1 MLELFEFDESI
12 GSNIIN
18 DRSPTIKFLVS
29 IILLVSIFIENE
41 ILPLTILF
49 LIIFLFSTISQGIRR
64 ILKIYWSMRYYL
76 ILVIIVSLFFNDLR
90 FDYFILITI
99 LKLIS
104 IFISFSFFSKT
115 TTPER
120 LIDVLI
126 QLKIPPRIA
135 WSVGVSFRQALLIL
149 EDAYYIQSIQRLR
162 IGYNELN
169 FKKKIAFRFTEIY
182 TMLVSILARSIV
194 ISTEFAIAIKMRGFD
209 GSIHKNIILDSS
221 PIHISDYLF
230 LILVAVLTLTI
241 IVIV

>member
-29 IILLVSIFIENE
+29 IILLVSIFIENK
-41 ILPLTILF
+41 ILPLLLLF
-49 LIIFLFSTISQGIRR
+49 SIIFLFSIISQGLRR
-64 ILKIYWSMRYYL
+64 ISKVYWNMRFYL
-76 ILVIIVSLFFNDLR
+76 ILVFFVSLFFNDFQ
-90 FDYFILITI
+90 FDYFIVITI
-99 LKLIS
+99 LKLVS

-115 TTPER
+115 TTPEK

-126 QLKIPPRIA
+126 QLKIPPGIA

-162 IGYNELN
+162 IGYHELSLN
-169 FKKKIAFRFTEIY
+169 KKIAFRFTEIY
-182 TMLVSILARSIV
+182 TMLVSILGRSIV
-194 ISTEFAIAIKMRGFD
+194 ISTEFAIAIKMRGWKKAHKHIIFD
-209 GSIHKNIILDSS
+209 NS

-230 LILVAVLTLTI
+230 LILVAVFTLTI

>member
-29 IILLVSIFIENE
+29 IILLVSIFIENK
-41 ILPLTILF
+41 IFPLIMLF
-49 LIIFLFSTISQGIRR
+49 LIIFLFSTISQGVRR
-64 ILKIYWSMRYYL
+64 ISKVYWNMRYYL
-76 ILVIIVSLFFNDLR
+76 ILVLIVSLFFNDLR
-90 FDYFILITI
+90 FDYFIVITI

-104 IFISFSFFSKT
+104 IFIAFSFFSKT
-115 TTPER
+115 TTPEK

-126 QLKIPPRIA
+126 QLKIPPGIA

-162 IGYNELN
+162 IGYHELSLN
-169 FKKKIAFRFTEIY
+169 KKIAFRFTEIY
-182 TMLVSILARSIV
+182 TMLVSILGRSIV
-194 ISTEFAIAIKMRGFD
+194 ISTEFAIAIKMRGWEKA
-209 GSIHKNIILDSS
+209 HKNIILDNS
-221 PIHISDYLF
+221 PIHFYDYLF